1 MSKKLS
7 GLNIMI
13 WNNEKKTWVKMN
25 TDISKGIYL
34 ILFKPQNS
42 IYEVRNLSKKP
53 TKKHV
58 INKNEIVLKPGKFMG
73 GLKNRI
79 FGSLGYAKYWKD
91 EGQDEDVLKRTESD
105 CFKNSTTIYLIAN
118 LSDYEKENEWV
129 ELVEV
134 FTKLTLK
141 RQGNVQQQETINSEY
156 YRYTKSEETLMG
168 EITTV
173 RNEVEAFLDYLKLS
187 GMKSTI

>member
-1 MSKKLS
+1 MSNKLS

-13 WNNEKKTWVKMN
+13 WDNQKKTWVKMN

-34 ILFKPQNS
+34 IHFNPQNP

-73 GLKNRI
+73 GLENRI
-79 FGSLGYAKYWKD
+79 FGSSGYAKYWKD
-91 EGQDEDVLKRTESD
+91 KSQVEDVSKRTESD

-118 LSDYEKENEWV
+118 LSDYEKENEWI

-141 RQGNVQQQETINSEY
+141 RQGKVKRQETTNSEY
-156 YRYTKSEETLMG
+156 YRCTKSEETLI
-168 EITTV
+168 EDITIV
-173 RNEVEAFLDYLKLS
+173 REKVEAFLDVISK
-187 GMKSTI
+187 